1 MNLEPEHSA
10 VAFKRFLK
18 ESKSK
23 KFHHSLECVK
33 NACDTIEEMKGI
45 INYSR
50 IAQYTEN
57 HFGGPKKQTIM
68 NSKTLRLYIDL
79 RKQEYEYDLPKI
91 KKRDSELVHQQYPCA
106 DLDLKTKA
114 YIDQLRSRNMFLE
127 KSMAHIQKELL
138 QKTRSNPID
147 LYQSISHGAQDDLSM
162 QLISHHQPKDEQIVI
177 SEKARSG
184 IKKLLELAENPN
196 SYLEFQTKNGE
207 IIMVLEKGR
216 SIETI
221 LFGDELSALKGL
233 SCQF

>member
-1 MNLEPEHSA
+1 MNLKPEHSE

-18 ESKSK
+18 ESRSK

-33 NACDTIEEMKGI
+33 NACDAIEEMKGI

-79 RKQEYEYDLPKI
+79 RKQEYENDLPKI
-91 KKRDSELVHQQYPCA
+91 KKRVSELVHQQYPCA

-162 QLISHHQPKDEQIVI
+162 QLISHHQQEEQLEI
-177 SEKARSG
+177 SDNARSA
-184 IKKLLELAENPN
+184 IKKLLALAENPN
-196 SYLEFQTKNGE
+196 SFLEFKTKNGE
-207 IIMVLEKGR
+207 AILALVTTR
-216 SIETI
+216 SQETI

-233 SCQF
+233 SNN